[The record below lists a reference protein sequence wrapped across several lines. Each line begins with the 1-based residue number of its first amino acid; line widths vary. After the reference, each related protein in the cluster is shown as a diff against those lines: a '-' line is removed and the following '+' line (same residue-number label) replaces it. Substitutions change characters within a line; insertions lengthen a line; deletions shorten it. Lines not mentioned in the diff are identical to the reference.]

1 MKCTASLPISTFM
14 YLGAIYL
21 CIPMMGLTG
30 NSVFL
35 YCLREISAKPPGA
48 ERRVL
53 PSAPTVERRPHIND
67 QRTNFKF
74 LKITTHKWKN

>member
-1 MKCTASLPISTFM
+1 MK
-14 YLGAIYL
+14 L
-21 CIPMMGLTG
+21 CGLIPNFYIHVSGSDLYIPTMGLTG

-35 YCLREISAKPPGA
+35 YCMREISAKPPGGQ
-48 ERRVL
+48 RRVL